1 MRLCAECFVYA
12 KTAAREGAMSETCR
26 HDSGLAER
34 AQLGVNGETQWDFMK
49 NSSWFCWTCHSL
61 VHSCVESLGTI

>member
-1 MRLCAECFVYA
+1 MECFVYA
-12 KTAAREGAMSETCR
+12 KTAAREGAMSETSR

-49 NSSWFCWTCHSL
+49 NSSWFCRTCHSL